1 MKASCCKPPH
11 DGWTEEIGALLVT
24 DANENPHI
32 VSPVPLPFWSNMFYY
47 YIVDPYFREAGRKY
61 HVVRTD
67 RPDRRDSGVPLV
79 RREIAWVV
87 SDPEENEGPAF
98 EEAAQQAGIVRKE
111 PRQGMFDNVH
121 LAPRLRLMNVKE
133 VGDTTP
139 KHLIQP
145 RYPIEDRAEWHLDDI
160 VMAPFCAHDCL
171 HMHWRWSAIADK
183 PWSLGWDATGPH
195 RAAGAPMVPLG
206 HDVWL
211 RFRRRNAITYHVLTT
226 NAQPTLDWHVL
237 LHHGFGFAV
246 AISDKSN
253 FGMAMFAI
261 DGAAH
266 VYFIKEGQ
274 PWLFANESTSAYYW
288 MARFAYR
295 IVDDKAVPRERL
307 SFPSADLLQ
316 QAIDL

>member
-1 MKASCCKPPH
+1 
-11 DGWTEEIGALLVT
+11 
-24 DANENPHI
+24 
-32 VSPVPLPFWSNMFYY
+32 
-47 YIVDPYFREAGRKY
+47 
-61 HVVRTD
+61 
-67 RPDRRDSGVPLV
+67 
-79 RREIAWVV
+79 
-87 SDPEENEGPAF
+87 
-98 EEAAQQAGIVRKE
+98 
-111 PRQGMFDNVH
+111 
-121 LAPRLRLMNVKE
+121 
-133 VGDTTP
+133 
-139 KHLIQP
+139 
-145 RYPIEDRAEWHLDDI
+145 
-160 VMAPFCAHDCL
+160 
-171 HMHWRWSAIADK
+171 
-183 PWSLGWDATGPH
+183 
-195 RAAGAPMVPLG
+195 MVPLG